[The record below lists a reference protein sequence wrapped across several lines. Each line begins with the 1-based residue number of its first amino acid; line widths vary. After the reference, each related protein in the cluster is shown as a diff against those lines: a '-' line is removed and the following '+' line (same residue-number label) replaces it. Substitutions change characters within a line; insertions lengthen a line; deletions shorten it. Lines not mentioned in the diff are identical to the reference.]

1 MQEETEGG
9 MQALSPL
16 IEDLRKHKIEVAIEQ
31 DVLEEAKDTDATLYI
46 TDSGICCRML
56 KEMGRYVLPYL
67 HGKNCEE
74 SFAGAK
80 YLIEKIEETDYETI
94 DMAYRRAAG
103 LPWDILETAR
113 CVVRETKIEDVDS
126 FYEIY
131 AEPSITEY
139 TEDLYADREEEI
151 AYTADYIEKVYGF
164 YGYGMWT
171 VLEKQSGKIIGR
183 AGISW
188 REGFGV
194 PELGFVIGV
203 PWQRQGYAYEVCSA
217 ILSYAKEELG
227 ITKVQ
232 ALVMKG
238 NTKSENLCRKLGF
251 SAGGEVVLEGE
262 RYTLYRDFENSFDT

>member
-9 MQALSPL
+9 IQALSPL

-31 DVLEEAKDTDATLYI
+31 DALEESKNTDATLYI

-67 HGKNCEE
+67 HGKNREE

-238 NTKSENLCRKLGF
+238 NIKSENLCRKLGF

-262 RYTLYRDFENSFDT
+262 RYTLYREARV